1 LLFCFEISKLCYNLA
16 EQTQI
21 IMSKFSK
28 LLEVLIQFSRDFNQA
43 KNDLDKGSD
52 VLSKATK
59 KIEKLYD
66 IVDILNDRYCDLN
79 TKLDELMIDT
89 ENNQDEILKTLAVLS
104 ELRVLIE
111 ICNRY

>member
-1 LLFCFEISKLCYNLA
+1 
-16 EQTQI
+16 
-21 IMSKFSK
+21 MSKFSK

-59 KIEKLYD
+59 EIEKLYD
-66 IVDILNDRYCDLN
+66 MEDILEGRYCELN
-79 TKLDELMIDT
+79 KKLEMLRINQDE
-89 ENNQDEILKTLAVLS
+89 NQDEILKTLAVLK

>member
-1 LLFCFEISKLCYNLA
+1 
-16 EQTQI
+16 
-21 IMSKFSK
+21 MSKFSK

-59 KIEKLYD
+59 EIEKLYD
-66 IVDILNDRYCDLN
+66 MEDILEGRYCELN
-79 TKLDELMIDT
+79 KKLEMLRINQDE
-89 ENNQDEILKTLAVLS
+89 NQDEILKTLAVLS